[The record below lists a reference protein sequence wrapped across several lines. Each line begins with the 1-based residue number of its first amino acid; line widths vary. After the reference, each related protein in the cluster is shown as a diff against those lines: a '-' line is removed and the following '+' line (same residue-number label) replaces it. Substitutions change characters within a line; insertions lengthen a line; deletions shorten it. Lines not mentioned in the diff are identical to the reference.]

1 MNTYPYV
8 LQTIMQSFWK
18 ICHSITQKSNCEQNH
33 INVRLCDYSITTCSQ
48 SYNDNV

>member
-18 ICHSITQKSNCEQNH
+18 IRRSVTQNEIVNK
-33 INVRLCDYSITTCSQ
+33 IA
-48 SYNDNV
+48 